1 LPARGLA
8 VCRRGAIIGL
18 DNAKEWS
25 SVADDWQMPRR
36 AEACAACRRG
46 FEPGDAI
53 RAYLYEFP
61 EGYGRRDY
69 CANCRPPD
77 EPFAIGSWR
86 TRRPEPTAKKAAA
99 FDREAVYRFFE
110 HLEDAD
116 TPEKQ
121 RLRFILALLLW
132 RKKVLKFD
140 GSETRDEHEV
150 WRFAVART
158 EETHAVV
165 RPDLDEDQLERLGA
179 QLETLLAGE
188 VDDLNAVA
196 ADSIEDRN
204 HA

>member
-1 LPARGLA
+1 
-8 VCRRGAIIGL
+8 V
-18 DNAKEWS
+18 
-25 SVADDWQMPRR
+25 VDDWQMPRR

-46 FEPGDAI
+46 FEPGEPI

-61 EGYGRRDY
+61 EGYERRDY

-77 EPFAIGSWR
+77 EPFAIGAWR
-86 TRRPEPTAKKAAA
+86 TRRPEPTTKKTAA
-99 FDREAVYRFFE
+99 FDRQAIYRFFE
-110 HLEDAD
+110 RLDDAD

-132 RKKVLKFD
+132 RKKVLKFN

-150 WRFAVART
+150 WRFGAPHT
-158 EETHAVV
+158 DEMHAVV

-179 QLETLLAGE
+179 QLELLLTGE

-196 ADSIEDRN
+196 ANPAED
-204 HA
+204 HADA